1 VRVRRGAG
9 GGVRPMV
16 KLEHPTHGPFY
27 VDASQVA
34 MVRQHGPEGDLVT
47 VIYLKNT
54 NNGTS
59 EVLGTV
65 HEVMDKLGLKH
76 E

>member
-1 VRVRRGAG
+1 
-9 GGVRPMV
+9 MV
-16 KLEHPTHGPFY
+16 KLESPYHGTFY
-27 VDASQVA
+27 VDASRVV
-34 MVRQHGPEGDLVT
+34 MVKQIGPEGGLIT
-47 VIYLKNT
+47 VIYFENSNILA
-54 NNGTS
+54 